1 MSLGSV
7 FCFCGLIVVCSS
19 YIIFSLCIKFLISV
33 FRACIGNYL
42 GLDIN
47 FNPFLRTSFCVSVR
61 VVYLASMTKA
71 SSSLSIINSLYC
83 VRL

>member
-1 MSLGSV
+1 MLMSLGSA
-7 FCFCGLIVVCSS
+7 FCFRGLIVVCSS

-47 FNPFLRTSFCVSVR
+47 FNPFLRTSFCMYVTVL
-61 VVYLASMTKA
+61 YM
-71 SSSLSIINSLYC
+71 SLSTSVFPVYRSFL
-83 VRL
+83 